1 MMGGM
6 GGMGG
11 MPGMGGKNPFGGGE
25 DGPFSA
31 AALTKLKSNPK
42 IAMHLLDPK
51 FRNLYDLCIA
61 NPQMLMQVMQMDPR
75 FTDVFGELTGIN
87 LGDMAQAR

>member
-1 MMGGM
+1 MQEAAEAQLMQRMM

-11 MPGMGGKNPFGGGE
+11 MPGMGGMGGKNPFGGGD

-31 AALTKLKSNPK
+31 SALTKLKSNPK
-42 IAMHLLDPK
+42 IAAHLLDPK

-61 NPQMLMQVMQMDPR
+61 NP
-75 FTDVFGELTGIN
+75 
-87 LGDMAQAR
+87 

>member
-1 MMGGM
+1 MG
-6 GGMGG
+6 
-11 MPGMGGKNPFGGGE
+11 GMGGKNPFGGGE

-61 NPQMLMQVMQMDPR
+61 NPQMLM
-75 FTDVFGELTGIN
+75 
-87 LGDMAQAR
+87 